1 MPRVGRLRRLR
12 TAAVLLLLV
21 PAALLGWSLFL
32 RPPSATKGIEA
43 LAPLVLEDHLETP
56 VLAIRT
62 GDPHELEAR
71 LGALLP
77 FPVVLPE
84 LQTGWR
90 LEGGRRCEFDAHPLA
105 YSRWTGPG
113 GRHSLFQFRAK
124 DFRIPA
130 TFAAWRLNLEA
141 PLPEGPA
148 CQVQFWTQGG
158 NAYALVS
165 DPGAPP
171 AALPRPG
178 DGAR

>member
-1 MPRVGRLRRLR
+1 M
-12 TAAVLLLLV
+12 
-21 PAALLGWSLFL
+21 LGWSLFL
-32 RPPSATKGIEA
+32 RPSPATGGIEA

-62 GDPHELEAR
+62 GDPRELEVR
-71 LGALLP
+71 LGTQLP

-90 LEGGRRCEFDAHPLA
+90 LEGGRRCDFGAHPLA
-105 YSRWTGPG
+105 YSRWRGPG
-113 GRHSLFQFRAK
+113 GRHSLFQFRAE

-130 TFAAWRLNLEA
+130 DLARWKMNLEA
-141 PLPEGPA
+141 PVPDRPA
-148 CQVQFWTQGG
+148 CQIQFWSEGG

-171 AALPRPG
+171 AVLPVPG
-178 DGAR
+178 AEAH